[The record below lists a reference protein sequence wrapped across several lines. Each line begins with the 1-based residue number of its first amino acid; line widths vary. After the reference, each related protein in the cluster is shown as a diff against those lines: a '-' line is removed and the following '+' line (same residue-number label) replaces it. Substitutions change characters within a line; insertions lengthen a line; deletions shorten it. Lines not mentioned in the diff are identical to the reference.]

1 MKLAATIID
10 GVCVDNG
17 SDMVDQKNALR
28 VLLAKHGG
36 GSNVA
41 NVLYSSQRPARR
53 KRIDLSKVEDVQKEY
68 DTAKKQ
74 AIKLAAGKAKNLDD
88 EAKKREELRLA
99 KVADHKKRREAMNPK
114 KRNAKKQAKAQTK

>member
-41 NVLYSSQRPARR
+41 HVLYSSQRPARR
-53 KRIDLSKVEDVQKEY
+53 KRIDLSGVGDVQKAY
-68 DTAKKQ
+68 DSAKKA
-74 AIKLAAGKAKNLDD
+74 AINKTADQGKLLKA
-88 EAKKREELRLA
+88 EAEKREELRLV
-99 KVADHKKRREAMNPK
+99 KVADHKKRREAMDPK